1 MHGERS
7 HSALKSL
14 CFQTEGGL
22 HKVAGKGS
30 VLRYWWSEV
39 DPVQYVPWAFMLA
52 ACEPDTLSS
61 ATLVSQKAP
70 LLPLGQRDQLWPAVR
85 KH

>member
-22 HKVAGKGS
+22 HKVAGQGS

-52 ACEPDTLSS
+52 AC
-61 ATLVSQKAP
+61 
-70 LLPLGQRDQLWPAVR
+70 
-85 KH
+85 

>member
-22 HKVAGKGS
+22 HKVCGAGFGLA
-30 VLRYWWSEV
+30 VLV
-39 DPVQYVPWAFMLA
+39 V
-52 ACEPDTLSS
+52 
-61 ATLVSQKAP
+61 
-70 LLPLGQRDQLWPAVR
+70 
-85 KH
+85 